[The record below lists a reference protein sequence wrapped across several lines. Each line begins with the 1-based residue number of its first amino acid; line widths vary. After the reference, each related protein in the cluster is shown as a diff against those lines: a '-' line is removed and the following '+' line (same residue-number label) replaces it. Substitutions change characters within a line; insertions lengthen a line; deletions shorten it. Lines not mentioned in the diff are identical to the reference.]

1 MDSTRTNLLAQYREE
16 ADAHLL
22 RLSQGIV
29 ALEQDPTNTAL
40 IKEIFRA
47 AHTIKG
53 AAKMMGFSDISRV
66 THELESVLAAMRD
79 GTLTLTPEISDVLFE
94 AIDAVMVLNQ
104 AQVGQGSSG
113 DDPPPEVE
121 DVIAA
126 LRAVLAIT
134 PAEDESGPEL
144 ADLAEPATVG
154 ANGHAPRG
162 RGAGETP
169 PPATPPGG
177 TIQSVLED
185 TVRVQVQKLDT
196 LMNLSGEMVISKMQ
210 NEAILERLRNVLDLG
225 RRQGRALSTLL
236 DNATR
241 NGNTLSQQE
250 LETTLLGLH
259 GIADQLDQLTATTL
273 REFEAY
279 ATHLG
284 NVADELEDTVLS
296 VRMMPVESLFTIF
309 PRAVRDMARD
319 NGKQVELLMRGGE
332 TELDKKI
339 MEALYD
345 PLVHLLRNA
354 VDHGIEPPAERAR
367 AGKPAAGR
375 VQIRAFQEGSQ
386 VAIEVADDGGG
397 IDPQQ
402 LRRIAVQK
410 GFLSAV
416 AADKLGD
423 EEILQWIYAP
433 GFTTAQIITDV
444 SGRGVGMDIVKTS
457 LERLNGTVQV
467 SSDLGRGTT
476 VTLKVPL
483 TLATTQGLLVR
494 VASQVFVLPSHTVEM
509 MDYISGS
516 DLFTLEGREVVRLRE
531 RTMPLIRL
539 EELLDLDRVGG
550 WHYQT
555 DDAGLD
561 NLGLQSGITLA
572 GKLPGIVVGD
582 GDRVMCF
589 LVDELIDERVIVV
602 KSLGPLFTQVGTQ
615 VGATLL
621 GNGQV
626 VVILDVPSLIAEART
641 RSSRGLLTRAWRETA
656 PTQAH
661 HILVVDDSITT
672 RELEKSILENAG
684 YEVEIAMDGREAL
697 GLLERHPDRF
707 DMMIADIEMPRMDGL
722 ELTQRVKEHADE
734 RLRRLPV
741 IIVSSLAS
749 DAYKRRGIE
758 VGAQAYITKGQ
769 FEQSRLLETIELL
782 IH

>member
-1 MDSTRTNLLAQYREE
+1 
-16 ADAHLL
+16 
-22 RLSQGIV
+22 
-29 ALEQDPTNTAL
+29 
-40 IKEIFRA
+40 
-47 AHTIKG
+47 
-53 AAKMMGFSDISRV
+53 
-66 THELESVLAAMRD
+66 
-79 GTLTLTPEISDVLFE
+79 
-94 AIDAVMVLNQ
+94 
-104 AQVGQGSSG
+104 
-113 DDPPPEVE
+113 
-121 DVIAA
+121 
-126 LRAVLAIT
+126 
-134 PAEDESGPEL
+134 
-144 ADLAEPATVG
+144 
-154 ANGHAPRG
+154 
-162 RGAGETP
+162 
-169 PPATPPGG
+169 
-177 TIQSVLED
+177 
-185 TVRVQVQKLDT
+185 VQVQKLDT

-210 NEAILERLRNVLDLG
+210 NEAMLERLRAILELG
-225 RRQGRALSTLL
+225 RRQGRGLAGLL
-236 DNATR
+236 DNTAR
-241 NGNTLSQQE
+241 NGGALSQQE
-250 LETTLLGLH
+250 LETILLGLH
-259 GIADQLDQLTATTL
+259 AVADQLDQLTATTL

-319 NGKQVELLMRGGE
+319 SGKQVELLMRGGE

-354 VDHGIEPPAERAR
+354 VDHGIEPPDERAR
-367 AGKPAAGR
+367 AGKPATGR

-402 LRRIAVQK
+402 VRRIAVQK
-410 GFLSAV
+410 GFLSA
-416 AADKLGD
+416 AAAEKLSDD
-423 EEILQWIYAP
+423 EMLQWIYQP

-457 LERLNGTVQV
+457 LERLNGTVQIASV
-467 SSDLGRGTT
+467 LGQGTT

-483 TLATTQGLLVR
+483 TLATAQGLLVR
-494 VASQVFVLPSHTVEM
+494 VANQVFVLPSHTVEM
-509 MDYISGS
+509 MDYISS
-516 DLFTLEGREVVRLRE
+516 ADLFTLEGREVVRLRE

-561 NLGLQSGITLA
+561 SLGLQSGITLA
-572 GKLPGIVVGD
+572 GRLPGIVVGD

-602 KSLGPLFTQVGTQ
+602 KSLGPLFTQVNTQ

-626 VVILDVPSLIAEART
+626 VIILDVPSLIAEART

-656 PTQAH
+656 PAHAH

-697 GLLERHPDRF
+697 GLLERNPERF

-749 DAYKRRGIE
+749 DAYTRRGIE